1 MPTKINTRLEF
12 PNTIDLKEFSLND
25 VIKNEN
31 KLNDQTID
39 DYKQRLA
46 NPDQDDL
53 ED

>member
-12 PNTIDLKEFSLND
+12 PNTIDLKEFSLNE

-31 KLNDQTID
+31 KLNQEIVE
-39 DYKQRLA
+39 DYKQKLS